1 MAVLAGRKWQAAGPA
16 VGGLALRVVSYNVLA
31 QCNIKLSQFPYA
43 SAEQLSWPRRSALLS
58 DDVVL
63 VA

>member
-1 MAVLAGRKWQAAGPA
+1 MAVFAGREWQAAGPA
-16 VGGLALRVVSYNVLA
+16 VGGLALRVVSYNVLV
-31 QCNIKLSQFPYA
+31 QCNIKPSQFPYA
-43 SAEQLSWPRRSALLS
+43 SAEQLSWARRSALLS